1 MNRLFTAMLLGVSA
15 PLMLS
20 GCVTTNVAGTE
31 VGGTIPMA
39 GITRQEASYLARV
52 HCAKYGRSSRILAIH
67 SEDGVKAVF
76 EGKP

>member
-1 MNRLFTAMLLGVSA
+1 MNRLFAAMLLGVPA

-20 GCVTTNVAGTE
+20 GCMTTGVAGTE

-39 GITRQEASYLARV
+39 GITRQQASYLARV
-52 HCAKYGRSSRILAIH
+52 HCAKYGRSSRILAVH

-76 EGKP
+76 ECTP